1 MRTGESKSKY
11 AEIEVD
17 GEKNSPQ
24 YFSHSQGQNGKLSF
38 VKHTLPLSLSPFSS
52 SPFIFLSTASPAL
65 ARSPASRDDQN
76 PDTEPR
82 QHATRP
88 AATANSAASRSD
100 GDNHSAPSPALL
112 ISLVAN
118 NSSADAEAEQ
128 APAFRALERSPAVRA
143 PRTNGGGVGP
153 REARTRHRPLRR
165 RARAPEGHRG
175 RAAGGGGAVFG
186 GRGRAGVRP
195 RVRASADELWKP
207 ELAAGG
213 DSPFIF
219 LFFFS
224 SLFLPCSSRFM
235 WRAGLCVWRTGD
247 AEEMS
252 ALPLDCVRILGNIA
266 V

>member
-1 MRTGESKSKY
+1 VNPNMPKLKSMGKKVVHNTFPTPRDKTGSY
-11 AEIEVD
+11 
-17 GEKNSPQ
+17 
-24 YFSHSQGQNGKLSF
+24 HLSNT
-38 VKHTLPLSLSPFSS
+38 HYLSLSPFSS

-100 GDNHSAPSPALL
+100 GENHSAPSPALL

-143 PRTNGGGVGP
+143 PRTNGGSVGP

-165 RARAPEGHRG
+165 RARAPEGLRG

-186 GRGRAGVRP
+186 GRGQAGVRP

-219 LFFFS
+219 LSFFFL
-224 SLFLPCSSRFM
+224 SLFFFPVLLDSCGL